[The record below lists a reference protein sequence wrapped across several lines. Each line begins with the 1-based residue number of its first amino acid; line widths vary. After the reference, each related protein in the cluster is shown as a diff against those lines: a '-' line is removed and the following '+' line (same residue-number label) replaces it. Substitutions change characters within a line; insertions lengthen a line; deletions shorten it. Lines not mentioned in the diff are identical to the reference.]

1 MPLLPAAQ
9 AQAQRPAPMATPRN
23 SGLMTRA
30 NRPDGN
36 AESAAYL
43 PVERLREQ
51 YINYLTVKMP
61 EIEEQKEARRYYH
74 GAQWSAD
81 DIRILRKRKQPIITY
96 NRIGRKINGII
107 GLVERVRQDPKGF
120 PRSPNHEEGAE
131 VATTTVREI
140 LDGSDWKTQ
149 DAECIRHCAIDGIS
163 GVEMRLIEGD
173 HGDPDIDLSQVFGD
187 DYFYDPRSYRYDFS
201 DARYDGIGKWVDIE
215 EAIELFPDKEEIL
228 RGLIQAGSDLT
239 TRADREFKWVLSTEH
254 QLRLVEHWYR
264 HKGQWC
270 WAFYVSNVLLD
281 QGVSPFKDE
290 KGKTMRRYIMFSAAV
305 DHDGDRY
312 GFVRNLK
319 GPQDEVNQRRSKGL
333 HLSNSRRLLVEQGAV
348 EDIEKIRTEWAK
360 ADGVV
365 EVKPGTLSSA
375 AGPKIKADDS
385 TAELAAQANWYKDA
399 KDEIDQFAQ
408 TNVATLTQGAL
419 QNLSGRAINLLQQ
432 PGLAELGPFLLA
444 IRGWRLRVYRAV
456 FNAAQ
461 QHWTAERWIRV
472 TDDGVLAKFLQIN
485 GMELDQYNQPVLVN
499 ALGALDVD
507 ITLDEGPDVVNMMQD
522 TYDILK
528 GLPPGSVPPA
538 VLMELAPIQGS
549 VKQKI
554 AAMMAPPPADPL
566 DAAAKQLTVA
576 ALQAQVDE
584 TRAEIDNLKAAVI
597 GKRAAAVRDVMTA
610 AMNASKAGIPGAPAA
625 DLGIQSAPITPAPG
639 ELGSPMPMAS
649 PQPQEP
655 GPASMMPPPGMP
667 RRPPIGSAPPQFPSP
682 F

>member
-1 MPLLPAAQ
+1 MTLAFAAPSEPQ
-9 AQAQRPAPMATPRN
+9 APAPMATQR
-23 SGLMTRA
+23 SAGIMTRA
-30 NRPDGN
+30 NRPDGSAEN
-36 AESAAYL
+36 AVYL

-74 GAQWSAD
+74 GAQWSAE
-81 DIRILRKRKQPIITY
+81 DIRILRKRHQPIITF
-96 NRIGRKINGII
+96 NRINRKINGIV

-120 PRSPNHEEGAE
+120 PRSPAHEEGAE
-131 VATTTVREI
+131 VATTTIREI

-163 GVEMRLIEGD
+163 GVELRLIEGD
-173 HGDPDIDLSQVFGD
+173 HGDPDIQLSQVFGD

-228 RGLIQAGSDLT
+228 RGLIQAGSELT
-239 TRADREFKWVLSTEH
+239 TRADREFKWVLSTEQ

-264 HKGQWC
+264 HRGQWC

-281 QGVSPFKDE
+281 QGISPFKNE
-290 KGKTMRRYIMFSAAV
+290 KGKTTRRYIMFSAAV

-312 GFVRNLK
+312 GFVRALK
-319 GPQDEVNQRRSKGL
+319 GPQDETNQRRSKGL
-333 HLSNSRRLLVEQGAV
+333 HISNSRRILVEQGSV
-348 EDIEKIRTEWAK
+348 ENIEKVRSEWAR

-365 EVKPGTLSSA
+365 EVKPGTLSGA
-375 AGPKIKADDS
+375 AGPKIKADDT
-385 TAELAAQANWYKDA
+385 TAELAAQANWYRDA

-408 TNVATLTQGAL
+408 TNIATLTQGAL

-444 IRGWRLRVYRAV
+444 IRSWRLRIYRAV

-485 GMELDQYNQPVLVN
+485 GMELDQYDQPVLVN

-507 ITLDEGPDVVNMMQD
+507 IVLDEGPDVVNMMQD
-522 TYDILK
+522 TYDVLK
-528 GLPPGSVPPA
+528 GLPPGSVPPS

-554 AAMMAPPPADPL
+554 TALMQPPPPDPL
-566 DAAAKQLTVA
+566 DDAAKQLTVA

-584 TRAEIDNLKAAVI
+584 TRAEIDNLKASVI

-610 AMNASKAGIPGAPAA
+610 AMNASKAGIPGAPTA
-625 DLGIQSAPITPAPG
+625 DLGMQSAPITPAPAD
-639 ELGSPMPMAS
+639 LGTPMPAQGA
-649 PQPQEP
+649 PQ
-655 GPASMMPPPGMP
+655 MPPPAMP
-667 RRPPIGSAPPQFPSP
+667 GAPPIGSAPAQFPPP